1 MKSFMS
7 LTINRTNVIR
17 VVAAIVI
24 AISTGFAS
32 PRVNA
37 QGIKST
43 YYFDNGPIPALY
55 VFRSDHTGV
64 RTTYPTGTLSFG
76 TSYPFA
82 WSQKGNQMLLQFAS
96 GHTDLI
102 QITGYDARTDTIH
115 RIAPGYGDGLWLGCR
130 SGRMPSIIAY
140 QVCN

>member
-1 MKSFMS
+1 MKSSMS
-7 LTINRTNVIR
+7 WTIYKAVLVRI
-17 VVAAIVI
+17 VAAGVMAI
-24 AISTGFAS
+24 ATGIISPQA
-32 PRVNA
+32 NA

-76 TSYPFA
+76 TAYPFA

-96 GHTDLI
+96 GYTDLI
-102 QITGYDARTDTIH
+102 QITGYDARTDTVY
-115 RIAPGYGDGLWLGCR
+115 RNAPGWGDGPWFGCR
-130 SGRMPSIIAY
+130 SGRMPSIIAN
-140 QVCN
+140 QVCR